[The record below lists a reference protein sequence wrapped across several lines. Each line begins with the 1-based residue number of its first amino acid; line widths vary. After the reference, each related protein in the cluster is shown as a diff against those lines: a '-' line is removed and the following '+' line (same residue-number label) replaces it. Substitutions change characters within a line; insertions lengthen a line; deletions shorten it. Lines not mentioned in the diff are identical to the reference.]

1 MKRKNRRNCGNKT
14 RSLIRHRKIQ
24 YRLLAVFL
32 LISLLPTI
40 CIGMY
45 AYRVYTRAINSKIS
59 ESALQTVRSLNTNM
73 TIELEKFQDYC
84 ATLSV
89 ADAVQNSLQQTSAGQ
104 DISRDMVLSIRDLS
118 VNIPFQSIY
127 LKNLRIVS
135 LDGTPIYDRGYDGI
149 PYEKSEQL
157 LAVIDK
163 TAPKDSLQFIHTYR
177 SQDKLVL
184 GRKLYSATLG
194 GEPVGYIMVYINEA
208 LFEEKIFADVTFGPE
223 SNIMLVDEHGSILS
237 SQDRSLLGK
246 NIADTELFGEL
257 EANIAL
263 GKHTFNINEN
273 GQSDV
278 VIAMYNNNFGCYLVA
293 NIPGSYITKEAESI
307 NTALFWIAAA
317 LILLSLILTF
327 IVYVSIVSPI
337 RNIVAAC
344 NITSDED
351 LNVHINDPTKDEL
364 GFLSRT
370 IDQMVDEIQLLMDR
384 RQADQ
389 VRRRELEL
397 EALQYQINPHF
408 LFNTLNSFQWL
419 AVINDV
425 PVVAEGISSLS
436 ALLRSTIMKTDEFV
450 PLSEELENLSNYFT
464 VQKIRYGNS
473 FDVCYEIDS
482 KTKSQLLPRFVL
494 QPLAENAIIH
504 GTENMPESIMITVSS
519 TLDGHGN
526 MVIEIRDNGCGF
538 SVFPG
543 TRGKERFS
551 GIGVNNVV
559 ERLHICYGT
568 DDRLQI
574 SSQPGKGTI
583 CRITIPL
590 LDQKENE

>member
-14 RSLIRHRKIQ
+14 RSLIRHIKIQ

-45 AYRVYTRAINSKIS
+45 AYRVYTRSINSKIS

-208 LFEEKIFADVTFGPE
+208 LFEKKIFADVTFGPE

-273 GQSDV
+273 GKSDV

-351 LNVHINDPTKDEL
+351 LNVHINDPNKDEL

-543 TRGKERFS
+543 TRVKERFS
-551 GIGVNNVV
+551 GIGVNKVV

>member
-14 RSLIRHRKIQ
+14 RSLIRHIKIQ

-45 AYRVYTRAINSKIS
+45 AYRVYTRSINSKIS

-273 GQSDV
+273 GKSDV

-293 NIPGSYITKEAESI
+293 NIPGSYITKETESI

-351 LNVHINDPTKDEL
+351 LNVHINDPNKDEL

-559 ERLHICYGT
+559 ERLHICYGA

>member
-14 RSLIRHRKIQ
+14 RSLIRHIKIQ

-45 AYRVYTRAINSKIS
+45 AYRVYTRSINSKIS

-208 LFEEKIFADVTFGPE
+208 LFEKKIFADVTFGPE

-273 GQSDV
+273 GKSDV

-351 LNVHINDPTKDEL
+351 LNVHINDPNKDEL

-526 MVIEIRDNGCGF
+526 MVIEIRDNGCGLRY
-538 SVFPG
+538 
-543 TRGKERFS
+543 T
-551 GIGVNNVV
+551 NQ
-559 ERLHICYGT
+559 LC
-568 DDRLQI
+568 
-574 SSQPGKGTI
+574 SSTTTCKTY
-583 CRITIPL
+583 R
-590 LDQKENE
+590 

>member
-14 RSLIRHRKIQ
+14 RSLIRHIKIQ

-45 AYRVYTRAINSKIS
+45 AYRVYTRSINSKIS

-273 GQSDV
+273 GKSDV

-293 NIPGSYITKEAESI
+293 NIPGSYITKETESI

-351 LNVHINDPTKDEL
+351 LNVHINDPNKDEL

-551 GIGVNNVV
+551 GSGF
-559 ERLHICYGT
+559 
-568 DDRLQI
+568 I
-574 SSQPGKGTI
+574 SVMAQMTG
-583 CRITIPL
+583 CR
-590 LDQKENE
+590 

>member
-1 MKRKNRRNCGNKT
+1 M
-14 RSLIRHRKIQ
+14 
-24 YRLLAVFL
+24 
-32 LISLLPTI
+32 
-40 CIGMY
+40 
-45 AYRVYTRAINSKIS
+45 
-59 ESALQTVRSLNTNM
+59 
-73 TIELEKFQDYC
+73 
-84 ATLSV
+84 
-89 ADAVQNSLQQTSAGQ
+89 
-104 DISRDMVLSIRDLS
+104 
-118 VNIPFQSIY
+118 
-127 LKNLRIVS
+127 
-135 LDGTPIYDRGYDGI
+135 
-149 PYEKSEQL
+149 
-157 LAVIDK
+157 IDK

-351 LNVHINDPTKDEL
+351 LNVHINDPNKDEL

>member
-14 RSLIRHRKIQ
+14 RSLIRHIKIQ

-45 AYRVYTRAINSKIS
+45 AYRVYTRSINSKIS

-163 TAPKDSLQFIHTYR
+163 TSPKDSLQFIHTYR

-273 GQSDV
+273 GKSDV

-293 NIPGSYITKEAESI
+293 NIPGSYITKETESI

-351 LNVHINDPTKDEL
+351 LNVHINDPNKDEL

-450 PLSEELENLSNYFT
+450 PLSDELENTL
-464 VQKIRYGNS
+464 R
-473 FDVCYEIDS
+473 
-482 KTKSQLLPRFVL
+482 QLL
-494 QPLAENAIIH
+494 
-504 GTENMPESIMITVSS
+504 
-519 TLDGHGN
+519 
-526 MVIEIRDNGCGF
+526 
-538 SVFPG
+538 
-543 TRGKERFS
+543 
-551 GIGVNNVV
+551 
-559 ERLHICYGT
+559 
-568 DDRLQI
+568 
-574 SSQPGKGTI
+574 
-583 CRITIPL
+583 
-590 LDQKENE
+590 

>member
-14 RSLIRHRKIQ
+14 RSLIRHIKIQ

-208 LFEEKIFADVTFGPE
+208 LFE
-223 SNIMLVDEHGSILS
+223 
-237 SQDRSLLGK
+237 
-246 NIADTELFGEL
+246 
-257 EANIAL
+257 
-263 GKHTFNINEN
+263 
-273 GQSDV
+273 
-278 VIAMYNNNFGCYLVA
+278 
-293 NIPGSYITKEAESI
+293 
-307 NTALFWIAAA
+307 
-317 LILLSLILTF
+317 
-327 IVYVSIVSPI
+327 
-337 RNIVAAC
+337 
-344 NITSDED
+344 
-351 LNVHINDPTKDEL
+351 
-364 GFLSRT
+364 
-370 IDQMVDEIQLLMDR
+370 
-384 RQADQ
+384 
-389 VRRRELEL
+389 
-397 EALQYQINPHF
+397 
-408 LFNTLNSFQWL
+408 
-419 AVINDV
+419 
-425 PVVAEGISSLS
+425 
-436 ALLRSTIMKTDEFV
+436 
-450 PLSEELENLSNYFT
+450 
-464 VQKIRYGNS
+464 
-473 FDVCYEIDS
+473 
-482 KTKSQLLPRFVL
+482 
-494 QPLAENAIIH
+494 
-504 GTENMPESIMITVSS
+504 
-519 TLDGHGN
+519 
-526 MVIEIRDNGCGF
+526 
-538 SVFPG
+538 
-543 TRGKERFS
+543 
-551 GIGVNNVV
+551 
-559 ERLHICYGT
+559 
-568 DDRLQI
+568 
-574 SSQPGKGTI
+574 
-583 CRITIPL
+583 
-590 LDQKENE
+590 

>member
-14 RSLIRHRKIQ
+14 RSLIRHIKIQ

-208 LFEEKIFADVTFGPE
+208 LFEKKIFADVTFGPE

-273 GQSDV
+273 GKSDV

-351 LNVHINDPTKDEL
+351 LNVHINDPNKDEL

-543 TRGKERFS
+543 TRG
-551 GIGVNNVV
+551 
-559 ERLHICYGT
+559 
-568 DDRLQI
+568 
-574 SSQPGKGTI
+574 
-583 CRITIPL
+583 
-590 LDQKENE
+590 

>member
-1 MKRKNRRNCGNKT
+1 
-14 RSLIRHRKIQ
+14 
-24 YRLLAVFL
+24 
-32 LISLLPTI
+32 
-40 CIGMY
+40 
-45 AYRVYTRAINSKIS
+45 
-59 ESALQTVRSLNTNM
+59 
-73 TIELEKFQDYC
+73 
-84 ATLSV
+84 
-89 ADAVQNSLQQTSAGQ
+89 
-104 DISRDMVLSIRDLS
+104 
-118 VNIPFQSIY
+118 
-127 LKNLRIVS
+127 
-135 LDGTPIYDRGYDGI
+135 
-149 PYEKSEQL
+149 
-157 LAVIDK
+157 
-163 TAPKDSLQFIHTYR
+163 
-177 SQDKLVL
+177 
-184 GRKLYSATLG
+184 
-194 GEPVGYIMVYINEA
+194 
-208 LFEEKIFADVTFGPE
+208 
-223 SNIMLVDEHGSILS
+223 
-237 SQDRSLLGK
+237 
-246 NIADTELFGEL
+246 
-257 EANIAL
+257 
-263 GKHTFNINEN
+263 
-273 GQSDV
+273 
-278 VIAMYNNNFGCYLVA
+278 
-293 NIPGSYITKEAESI
+293 
-307 NTALFWIAAA
+307 
-317 LILLSLILTF
+317 
-327 IVYVSIVSPI
+327 
-337 RNIVAAC
+337 
-344 NITSDED
+344 
-351 LNVHINDPTKDEL
+351 
-364 GFLSRT
+364 
-370 IDQMVDEIQLLMDR
+370 MVDEIQLLMDR

>member
-14 RSLIRHRKIQ
+14 RSLIRHIKIQ

-351 LNVHINDPTKDEL
+351 LNVHINDPNKDEL

-384 RQADQ
+384 RQGDQ

-464 VQKIRYGNS
+464 VQKIRYSNS

-559 ERLHICYGT
+559 ERLHICYGA

>member
-1 MKRKNRRNCGNKT
+1 M
-14 RSLIRHRKIQ
+14 
-24 YRLLAVFL
+24 
-32 LISLLPTI
+32 
-40 CIGMY
+40 
-45 AYRVYTRAINSKIS
+45 
-59 ESALQTVRSLNTNM
+59 
-73 TIELEKFQDYC
+73 
-84 ATLSV
+84 
-89 ADAVQNSLQQTSAGQ
+89 
-104 DISRDMVLSIRDLS
+104 
-118 VNIPFQSIY
+118 
-127 LKNLRIVS
+127 
-135 LDGTPIYDRGYDGI
+135 
-149 PYEKSEQL
+149 
-157 LAVIDK
+157 
-163 TAPKDSLQFIHTYR
+163 
-177 SQDKLVL
+177 
-184 GRKLYSATLG
+184 
-194 GEPVGYIMVYINEA
+194 
-208 LFEEKIFADVTFGPE
+208 
-223 SNIMLVDEHGSILS
+223 
-237 SQDRSLLGK
+237 
-246 NIADTELFGEL
+246 
-257 EANIAL
+257 
-263 GKHTFNINEN
+263 
-273 GQSDV
+273 

-293 NIPGSYITKEAESI
+293 NIPGSYITKETESI

-351 LNVHINDPTKDEL
+351 LNVHINDPNKDEL

-482 KTKSQLLPRFVL
+482 KQSLNSCLDSYYSLLRKMQSYMEP
-494 QPLAENAIIH
+494 
-504 GTENMPESIMITVSS
+504 
-519 TLDGHGN
+519 
-526 MVIEIRDNGCGF
+526 
-538 SVFPG
+538 
-543 TRGKERFS
+543 K
-551 GIGVNNVV
+551 
-559 ERLHICYGT
+559 
-568 DDRLQI
+568 
-574 SSQPGKGTI
+574 I
-583 CRITIPL
+583 CRNPL
-590 LDQKENE
+590 